1 MNKFDKNFHINFSP
15 MYLAVAVMIMF
26 LVAFNLK
33 ADGNTTAHGIVLS
46 DEEIAQAKKDLAP
59 ELVSMPYTVV
69 DKATIVVGNYGIQAK
84 LELPC
89 DIKTGDIVVP
99 EKNPIANG
107 VRLVVVK
114 NVGLPDEVTYT
125 CRVYNIMSVMPIK
138 GENDV
143 QEN

>member
-69 DKATIVVGNYGIQAK
+69 DKATIVVGNYRANIKSIDSCPQELVIQPNYCA
-84 LELPC
+84 LFYR
-89 DIKTGDIVVP
+89 TG
-99 EKNPIANG
+99 
-107 VRLVVVK
+107 
-114 NVGLPDEVTYT
+114 
-125 CRVYNIMSVMPIK
+125 
-138 GENDV
+138 
-143 QEN
+143 